1 MAWDIEYTDEF
12 EGWWETL
19 TEGAQ
24 IDVDT
29 VVGLLQEC
37 GPNLPFPYSS
47 GVTGSRH
54 SHMRELRVQ
63 HQGRPLRVLY
73 AFDPNRSAILLLGGD
88 KTGNNR
94 WYKINVPIA
103 DRLYAQYLEELEQEG
118 R

>member
-12 EGWWETL
+12 ERWWETL
-19 TEGAQ
+19 IEEAQ
-24 IDVDT
+24 IDVDV

-37 GPNLPFPYSS
+37 GPYLPFPYSS
-47 GVTGSRH
+47 GINGSRH
-54 SHMRELRVQ
+54 SHMRELRIQ

-73 AFDPNRSAILLLGGD
+73 AFDPQRTAILLLGGD

-94 WYKINVPIA
+94 WYKMHVPLA
-103 DRLYAQYLEELEQEG
+103 DRLYDEYLEELKEEG